1 MVTTAFNLA
10 IFAAGA
16 VGAVFV
22 DGIGAKALPA
32 AMIAFAAVALIAVG
46 LGRRAAFR
54 PGR

>member
-22 DGIGAKALPA
+22 DGIGAKALA